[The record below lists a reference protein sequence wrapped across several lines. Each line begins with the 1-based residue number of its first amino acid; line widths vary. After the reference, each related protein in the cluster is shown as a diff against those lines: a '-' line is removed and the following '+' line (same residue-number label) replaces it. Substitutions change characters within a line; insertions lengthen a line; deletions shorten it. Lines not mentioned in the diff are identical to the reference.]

1 MWMKGEVSPR
11 KESLLS
17 WAIRIITCHELW
29 LQTSGGG
36 SEGGGLVTG
45 FWAQGWAGY

>member
-17 WAIRIITCHELW
+17 WAIRIVTGHELW
-29 LQTSGGG
+29 LQTSGSGN
-36 SEGGGLVTG
+36 EDRDL
-45 FWAQGWAGY
+45 WDQGWAGY

>member
-17 WAIRIITCHELW
+17 WAIRIITCHAVW

-36 SEGGGLVTG
+36 SEGLLSLGL
-45 FWAQGWAGY
+45 WAQGWAGY